1 MAAVLE
7 PLRRAVAPEPAAT
20 GPARVEQARVEQV
33 GVEQVFLAATVLGG
47 ALPPEA
53 EKHLRAAGLNYPDDA
68 VAQRHLAAAAALAPD
83 HAAVLIARYRYFFYK
98 GRWAQ
103 ALAVAGECL
112 TWAARHLGLPAD
124 WQQVRREAADF
135 DDYDGV
141 LARFY
146 LFTLK
151 GCAYLHLRL
160 GQLGE
165 GQRAAR
171 KLLELDPQGR
181 LGGQVLLDVLLRLE
195 QGDDDD

>member
-7 PLRRAVAPEPAAT
+7 SARRAVMAAPAVADPT
-20 GPARVEQARVEQV
+20 S
-33 GVEQVFLAATVLGG
+33 VEQVFLAASVLGG
-47 ALPPEA
+47 VLPPDA
-53 EKHLRAAGLNYPDDA
+53 EQHLRAAGLNYADDA
-68 VAQRHLAAAAALAPD
+68 VAERHLAAAARLAPD
-83 HAAVLIARYRYFFYK
+83 HAAVLIGRYRYFFYK

-112 TWAARHLGLPAD
+112 AWAARHLRLPAD
-124 WQQVRREAADF
+124 WRQARRDAADF
-135 DDYDGV
+135 DDYDAV

-151 GCAYLHLRL
+151 GYAYLHLRL

-165 GQRAAR
+165 GQAAAR
-171 KLLELDPQGR
+171 KLLELDPKDR

-195 QGDDDD
+195 RGDDDD

>member
-7 PLRRAVAPEPAAT
+7 PVRHPTATEPVAASQT
-20 GPARVEQARVEQV
+20 S
-33 GVEQVFLAATVLGG
+33 VEQVFLAATVLGG
-47 ALPPEA
+47 ALPADA
-53 EKHLRAAGLNYPDDA
+53 ERHLRAAGLNYADDA
-68 VAQRHLAAAAALAPD
+68 VAERHLAAAAGLAPD
-83 HAAVLIARYRYFFYK
+83 HAAVLIGRYRYFFYK

-112 TWAARHLGLPAD
+112 AWAARHLGLPAD
-124 WQQVRREAADF
+124 WQETRRDAADF
-135 DDYDGV
+135 DDYHAV

-151 GCAYLHLRL
+151 GYAYLHLRL

-165 GQRAAR
+165 GQAAAR
-171 KLLELDPQGR
+171 KLLELDPKGR